1 MKYHFTPARIAIL
14 KEKEAAE
21 NNSVSKDV
29 EKLEFL
35 YTAGRNETWCS
46 CCGRQFGG
54 SSKS

>member
-1 MKYHFTPARIAIL
+1 MKYHFTPPRIAIS
-14 KEKEAAE
+14 KEKAAAK